1 MLRLH
6 EELAQEFQSLS
17 QLNNIDREINL
28 LIYSLTDG
36 SPLFPPMLSVISNG
50 ELRIQIPPQELTES
64 SPNQS
69 CENLYKSIKLTL
81 DVPTNISNVQFPL
94 ALVMMI

>member
-81 DVPTNISNVQFPL
+81 DVPTNISNSLFYVNF
-94 ALVMMI
+94 